1 MSPEKLRILQTVV
14 ILAVY
19 MFAVLVTRSI
29 VNKTLRKARLEKT
42 RRKIIVKAIHLLLT
56 LTTVVLVAGVWGVD
70 RKELAVFAGTTMTV
84 LGIAFFAQWSLL
96 SNVTS
101 GILLFFNHSLKLGDT
116 VKVFDKDFPFE
127 GEIEDLSYF
136 FVHVRTRTGEMIT
149 IPNSVMFQKPF
160 SIIEGGAGGPSHKAV
175 TYRPST
181 THVPVDDR
189 TSRPRTGD
197 K

>member
-1 MSPEKLRILQTVV
+1 MSTEKLRILQTVV
-14 ILAVY
+14 IVAVY
-19 MFAVLVTRSI
+19 ILAMLVTRSI

-42 RRKIIVKAIHLLLT
+42 RRKIIVKAFHLLLT
-56 LTTVVLVAGVWGVD
+56 LTAVVLVAGVWGVD
-70 RKELAVFAGTTMTV
+70 RRELAVFAGTTMTV

-116 VKVFDKDFPFE
+116 VKIFDKDYPFE
-127 GEIEDLSYF
+127 GEIVDLSYF
-136 FVHVRTRTGEMIT
+136 FVHLRTRTGEMIT

-160 SIIEGGAGGPSHKAV
+160 SIVEGGAGGASHKAV
-175 TYRPST
+175 TYKPMT
-181 THVPVDDR
+181 THVPVDER
-189 TSRPRTGD
+189 TTRAKLGE